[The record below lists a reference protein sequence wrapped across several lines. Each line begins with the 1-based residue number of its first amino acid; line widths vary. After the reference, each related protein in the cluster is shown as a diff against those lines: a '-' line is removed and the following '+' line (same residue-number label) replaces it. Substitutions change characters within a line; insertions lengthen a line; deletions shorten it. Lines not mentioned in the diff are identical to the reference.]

1 MPSKTSPKY
10 SGDDKKQSSSGHHGV
25 AAPAA
30 AAAAAANAA
39 RQRTQSNH
47 SDAADRD
54 RDQRRASFTSADFRD
69 STAEDQL
76 LENIEGRRGHGRAA
90 SGELFRT
97 AVPGERPLLG
107 TNVSFDK
114 MYNVY
119 GSESSPPSGA
129 GGMGGSGSGGLGG
142 DRAESSPLASSEHKK
157 PPRLSAIA
165 RKIMMKRQ
173 VAKALAPQ
181 RMHKRANST
190 AHVLLES
197 IQETTSSSSAA
208 FLDLNNSE
216 RVAAVP
222 ESPSGDGVDFFAG
235 VGENANDQ
243 GRSAFAVDNT
253 DTDRLISGAM
263 QVEKLFE
270 DDVSVGSDSVITPSA
285 SQDNLPSRLGD
296 PLIGS
301 GNANQQHYGSTV
313 RDMRRARRHSRRF
326 WRKVGRC
333 YTECFHPVRN
343 LRRIV
348 GVAESAYFLWLSLP
362 LFAAAWILYYYFGNP
377 ELDFMP
383 GNATISW
390 WLNFLG
396 RHLITH
402 ELARATEWLVIDCFA
417 LGSRFTVRL
426 FGPFLTLLAIQGKGW
441 PFTIAS
447 WGVWNLF
454 LLHGDGTFQTHWLY
468 WTGFEIYSKANSG
481 SYILSSDLYLR
492 VLLTMLMAGVAA
504 SVKRTVVAVYF
515 GRRTFGTYLFDGLF
529 LLTLALDWGWGWIM
543 YRMHTSFLLF
553 IVVIYLEHSRI
564 QAKIGKD
571 SQRRCSSCGGG
582 GSC

>member
-1 MPSKTSPKY
+1 MTSERSPKY
-10 SGDDKKQSSSGHHGV
+10 SGEDKKQPSSGQHG
-25 AAPAA
+25 AAPAPA
-30 AAAAAANAA
+30 ASAGAANAA
-39 RQRTQSNH
+39 RQRSQSNH
-47 SDAADRD
+47 SDAGSANRD
-54 RDQRRASFTSADFRD
+54 RDQRRTSFTSADFRD

-90 SGELFRT
+90 SGEVFHT

-107 TNVSFDK
+107 TNVSFNK

-119 GSESSPPSGA
+119 GSESSPTSAG
-129 GGMGGSGSGGLGG
+129 GGMGGGLGG

-157 PPRLSAIA
+157 PPRLSLSIVAK
-165 RKIMMKRQ
+165 KIMMKRQ
-173 VAKALAPQ
+173 VANALMPQ
-181 RMHKRANST
+181 RGHKRANST

-197 IQETTSSSSAA
+197 IQETTSTNTGA
-208 FLDLNNSE
+208 FLDLDNTE
-216 RVAAVP
+216 HVAAAP
-222 ESPSGDGVDFFAG
+222 ESPSGDGTDFFAG
-235 VGENANDQ
+235 VGENANDK

-270 DDVSVGSDSVITPSA
+270 DDASVGSDSVITPSG
-285 SQDNLPSRLGD
+285 SNENLPSRLDD
-296 PLIGS
+296 PLISS
-301 GNANQQHYGSTV
+301 GNHANQQHYGSTV

-326 WRKVGRC
+326 WRKVARC
-333 YTECFHPVRN
+333 YTECFYPVRN

-348 GVAESAYFLWLSLP
+348 GVFEAAYFLWLSLP
-362 LFAAAWILYYYFGNP
+362 LFASAWILYYYFGNP

-396 RHLITH
+396 RHLITL

-454 LLHGDGTFQTHWLY
+454 LLHGNGTFQTHWLY
-468 WTGFEIYSKANSG
+468 WTGWQIYSQANSG

-492 VLLTMLMAGVAA
+492 VLLAMLMAGVAA

-515 GRRTFGTYLFDGLF
+515 GRRTFGTYLNFCLVSFDIGLS
-529 LLTLALDWGWGWIM
+529 WGSIGLG
-543 YRMHTSFLLF
+543 SF
-553 IVVIYLEHSRI
+553 
-564 QAKIGKD
+564 
-571 SQRRCSSCGGG
+571 
-582 GSC
+582 